1 MHCRVSRLWRPRR
14 RRRTARRL
22 GPPALV
28 ATCTLAC
35 LAPVSAG
42 ADTIVAVSGSSV
54 IVSGQPL
61 GDATITA
68 WRRDSLTGKPVVL
81 GRFTGR
87 ANGLGPF
94 SVNTTPPDV
103 GGGDCWQKGAPASA
117 LTPDL
122 LPGDAVTVTGAPA
135 AAGGVP
141 PPALSVVVPP
151 DAKPSE
157 GPIPGCASVAP
168 FARNVITDAP
178 QQVTGGPITVSGRA
192 QPLATGVSV
201 TAADPANATAAA
213 SATPAED
220 GTWSATIPAAD
231 LAALAD
237 GPLTVT
243 PVFAVP
249 DVATG
254 AQAHL
259 AAAPVTVQKQAIAA
273 GPAALAPGAPAPGDA
288 TPSQGGGEPTS
299 PVRPGAVPPRGA
311 ATLHVMGLRVP
322 ARLSLAAARGRGIS
336 ASLIA
341 PGGASTV
348 QLQLRRG
355 GKTLARKA
363 VAARPGTRTTV
374 RLSSPA
380 LRRQLRRGRYELRT
394 RAGSSPA
401 ALGPPLIR
409 TVVVR

>member
-1 MHCRVSRLWRPRR
+1 MHCRVSRPWRQRR
-14 RRRTARRL
+14 GRRAARRL
-22 GPPALV
+22 GPPALA

-35 LAPVSAG
+35 LAPVAAR
-42 ADTIVAVSGSSV
+42 ADTIVAVAGSSV
-54 IVSGQPL
+54 IVSGQPV

-81 GRFTGR
+81 GRFTGQ

-103 GGGDCWQKGAPASA
+103 GGGDCWQKGALASP

-122 LPGDAVTVTGAPA
+122 LPGDAVTVTGAPGV
-135 AAGGVP
+135 AGGVQ
-141 PPALSVVVPP
+141 PPALTVLVPP
-151 DAKPSE
+151 DAKPSD

-168 FARNVITDAP
+168 FARNAITDAP

-201 TAADPANATAAA
+201 IAADAAHATATA

-259 AAAPVTVQKQAIAA
+259 AAAPVSVQKHATSGDSAA
-273 GPAALAPGAPAPGDA
+273 SAPGAPAPGVS
-288 TPSQGGGEPTS
+288 TPAQAGGEPAS
-299 PVRPGAVPPRGA
+299 PVRPGAVSPAGT
-311 ATLHVMGLRVP
+311 ATLQVMGLRVP
-322 ARLSLAAARGRGIS
+322 ARLSVAAARGRGIS

-341 PGGASTV
+341 PAGASTV

-355 GKTLARKA
+355 GRTLATKT
-363 VAARPGTRTTV
+363 VAARPGTRKTV

-380 LRRQLRRGRYELRT
+380 VRRLVRRGRYELRA
-394 RAGSSPA
+394 RAGSSPRR
-401 ALGPPLIR
+401 LGPPLIR